1 MRRRQAIV
9 LVLVAAIVL
18 AARAL
23 PSPADAQRPIEP
35 PCFDCWWAGPSD
47 ARLTRADASVDVED
61 GRYRTSWTLTF
72 AHPADL
78 DGGGDSYLRFP
89 LAEGRVIVPLPPDSI
104 VTDLTL
110 GDGTQTLEGRL
121 LDAGDAARIY
131 EEIVSR
137 LIDPALLRSLGDDL
151 YEIKAFPVPRG
162 ETRTVSY
169 TVTTPLTAEGGQVV
183 IEAPWSRMSP
193 RPAAASLSAQIDV
206 PWEVRSAI
214 APGHVPEI
222 LRKGSGQL
230 SVSWESPD
238 GWTAERD
245 FRLHLAGGEGLVDAR
260 LLAHRSATDGDED
273 GYFALLLAPA
283 LGTGE
288 RVARDIVIVLDR
300 SGSMQGEKIG
310 QARDAA
316 IRILDDLGDG
326 DRFGIV
332 SFSSS
337 VSSFEGMLHHA
348 SAAEEGREWVE
359 DIRAEGLTNISGAL
373 GEAMD
378 LLPGDRPS
386 TVVFLTDGLP
396 TAGVEDRGGI
406 VAATTATAPEQV
418 QLFAFGVGYDVDAVL
433 LDALTRRFTG
443 SSHYVTPD
451 ERIDT
456 EVGLLSERISSP
468 VLLGTALS
476 FELPEDASEP
486 TVSSLAPVSL
496 GGIFAGEQTL
506 ITGRYQGSG
515 AITAVLTG
523 QAADG
528 EQTFSYELALPESND
543 DAGVALLWAQR
554 RIADLLTELRVEGRR
569 EGLIEEI
576 IEIANRFG
584 IVTPY
589 TSYLAEE
596 PEAVFDDFG
605 DADGMADAIA
615 DDAAAAPPSGRAAV
629 DAAEAV
635 AELEEGETEHTTPD
649 AARLVG
655 TRTYYLTS
663 YLGEDAWIEEGFDRS
678 GPQPDELLL
687 DAARLAQLQSGDPHL
702 VAASAIGSRV
712 IALGADGWVLL
723 RWPDVA
729 DPTDSGT
736 TDSGTTDSGT
746 TDSGTTDSGTTDSG
760 TTDSGTTDSGT
771 TDSGTTDSGTTDSGT
786 TDSGTTDSG
795 TTDTDSGTTD
805 SGTTDGGTPDD
816 EPVAPASDYVVQ
828 AGDYLGRIAA
838 HCYGEASRWREI
850 WEANRDRVMGDGRTF
865 SNPNLIYIGW
875 TLRIPDGCTPE

>member
-1 MRRRQAIV
+1 MRMRHTIL
-9 LVLVAAIVL
+9 LVLLAAIVV
-18 AARAL
+18 AVQAL
-23 PSPADAQRPIEP
+23 PSPVAAQRPIPP

-61 GRYRTSWTLTF
+61 ARYRTSWTLTF
-72 AHPADL
+72 AHPSDL
-78 DGGGDSYLRFP
+78 GGGGGIGGRFGP
-89 LAEGRVIVPLPPDSI
+89 AQGRVIVPLPPDSV

-121 LDAGDAARIY
+121 LDADDASRIY
-131 EEIVSR
+131 EEIVRR

-162 ETRTVSY
+162 ETRTVTY
-169 TVTTPLTAEGGQVV
+169 TVTTPLTAEGGEAV

-193 RPAAASLSAQIDV
+193 RPAAASLSVQIDV

-214 APGHVPEI
+214 APGHVPAVVRE
-222 LRKGSGQL
+222 GSGQL

-283 LGTGE
+283 LETDE
-288 RVARDIVIVLDR
+288 QVARDIVIVLDR
-300 SGSMQGEKIG
+300 SGSMQGEKIV

-316 IRILDDLGDG
+316 IRILDRLGAG

-337 VSSFEGMLHHA
+337 VSSFEGMLHPA
-348 SAAEEGREWVE
+348 SNAEQGREWVKG
-359 DIRAEGLTNISGAL
+359 IRAEGLTNISGAL

-378 LLPGDRPS
+378 LLPGDRPA

-396 TAGVEDRGGI
+396 TAGVEDRDGI
-406 VAATTATAPEQV
+406 VAAASATAPEQV

-433 LDALTRRFTG
+433 LDSLTSRFTG

-476 FELPEDASEP
+476 FELPDDASEP

-515 AITAVLTG
+515 AVTVVLTG
-523 QAADG
+523 QAAEG
-528 EQTFSYELALPESND
+528 EQRFAYELSLPESAD

-554 RIADLLTELRVEGRR
+554 RIADLLTELRIEGQR

-576 IEIANRFG
+576 IAIANRFG

-596 PEAVFDDFG
+596 PDFVFNEPAAMDAV
-605 DADGMADAIA
+605 ADAT
-615 DDAAAAPPSGRAAV
+615 AAPSSGRAAV

-635 AELEEGETEHTTPD
+635 AELESGETEHTTPD

-655 TRTYYLTS
+655 TRTYYLAS
-663 YLGEDAWIEEGFDRS
+663 YLSEDMWIEEGFDRS
-678 GPQPDELLL
+678 GPEPDELLL
-687 DAARLAQLQSGDPHL
+687 DVAQLAQLQSDDPHL
-702 VAASAIGSRV
+702 VAASALGTRV

-723 RWPDVA
+723 AWPDVTE
-729 DPTDSGT
+729 PTDT
-736 TDSGTTDSGT
+736 
-746 TDSGTTDSGTTDSG
+746 
-760 TTDSGTTDSGT
+760 
-771 TDSGTTDSGTTDSGT
+771 
-786 TDSGTTDSG
+786 G
-795 TTDTDSGTTD
+795 TTDTGTTD
-805 SGTTDGGTPDD
+805 TGTTDTGTTDTGTTDTGTTDTGTTDTGTTDTGTTDTGTTDTGTTDTGTTDNGTTDTGTTDTGTTDTGTDGTTSTGD
-816 EPVAPASDYVVQ
+816 EPAEPASDYVVQ
-828 AGDYLGRIAA
+828 PGDYLSKIAA
-838 HCYGEASRWREI
+838 HCYGDGSRWREI
-850 WEANRDRVMGDGRTF
+850 WEANRDRVMDDGRTF
-865 SNPNLIYIGW
+865 SNPNLIYFGW
-875 TLRIPDGCTPE
+875 TLSIPDSCTPE

>member
-18 AARAL
+18 AAQAL
-23 PSPADAQRPIEP
+23 PSPAAAQRPP
-35 PCFDCWWAGPSD
+35 PLPCFDCWWAGPSD

-78 DGGGDSYLRFP
+78 DGGGDVDTRFP
-89 LAEGRVIVPLPPDSI
+89 LAEGRVIVPLPTGSV

-121 LDAGDAARIY
+121 LDADDASRIY
-131 EEIVSR
+131 EEIVRR

-162 ETRTVSY
+162 ETRTVTY
-169 TVTTPLTAEGGQVV
+169 IVTTPLTAEGGQVV

-193 RPAAASLSAQIDV
+193 RPAAASLSAEIDV

-214 APGHVPEI
+214 APGHVPAVVRE
-222 LRKGSGQL
+222 GSGQL

-283 LGTGE
+283 LETSE

-300 SGSMQGEKIG
+300 SGSMQGEKIV
-310 QARDAA
+310 QARTAA
-316 IRILDDLGDG
+316 TRILDRLGAG

-332 SFSSS
+332 SFASD
-337 VSSFEGMLHHA
+337 VSSFEGMLQPA
-348 SAAEEGREWVE
+348 SAAEEGRAW
-359 DIRAEGLTNISGAL
+359 IRRIDAAGLTNISGAL
-373 GEAMD
+373 AEAMD

-386 TVVFLTDGLP
+386 TIVFLTDGLP
-396 TAGVEDRGGI
+396 TAGVEHTDGI
-406 VAATTATAPEQV
+406 VSVATGAAPDHV

-433 LDALTRRFTG
+433 LDALTTRFTG

-476 FELPEDASEP
+476 FELPEGASEP
-486 TVSSLAPVSL
+486 TVSALAPVSL

-515 AITAVLTG
+515 AVTAVLTG
-523 QAADG
+523 TAADG
-528 EQTFSYELALPESND
+528 EQSFSYELSLPESND
-543 DAGVALLWAQR
+543 DSGVALLWAQR
-554 RIADLLTELRVEGRR
+554 RIADLLTELRVEGQR

-576 IEIANRFG
+576 IAIANRFG

-596 PEAVFDDFG
+596 PDFVFNEPAAM
-605 DADGMADAIA
+605 DAMA
-615 DDAAAAPPSGRAAV
+615 DDAAAPSSGRAAV

-663 YLGEDAWIEEGFDRS
+663 YLDEDTWIEEGFDRS
-678 GPQPDELLL
+678 GPEPEELLL
-687 DAARLAQLQSGDPHL
+687 DIARLTQLQSDDPHL

-723 RWPDVA
+723 RWPDATV
-729 DPTDSGT
+729 PTDSGTTDSGTTDSGGQRDDDSGTTDSGRRQRDTDAGT

-746 TDSGTTDSGTTDSG
+746 TDSGTTD
-760 TTDSGTTDSGT
+760 
-771 TDSGTTDSGTTDSGT
+771 
-786 TDSGTTDSG
+786 
-795 TTDTDSGTTD
+795 
-805 SGTTDGGTPDD
+805 D
-816 EPVAPASDYVVQ
+816 ELAEPASDYVVQ
-828 AGDYLGRIAA
+828 AGDYLSRIAA
-838 HCYGEASRWREI
+838 HCYGDGSRWREI
-850 WEANRDRVMGDGRTF
+850 WEANRDRVMEDGRTF
-865 SNPNLIYIGW
+865 SNPNLVYVGW
-875 TLRIPDGCTPE
+875 TLRIPGGCTPG